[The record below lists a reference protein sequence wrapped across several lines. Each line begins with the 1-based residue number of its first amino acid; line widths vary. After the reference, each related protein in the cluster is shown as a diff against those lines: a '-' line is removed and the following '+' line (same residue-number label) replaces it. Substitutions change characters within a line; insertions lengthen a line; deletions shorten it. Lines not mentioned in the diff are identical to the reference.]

1 LHQLIRLYKLLYTH
15 IDIPR
20 FLACPLPILT
30 VRDHEKLQIIWLIT
44 SYWVPLIRQECNKL
58 AIFQKVRKHGHVLLK
73 LLPSQSYTE
82 ENSLILPDGVP
93 LHSAN
98 SENSCN

>member
-1 LHQLIRLYKLLYTH
+1 M
-15 IDIPR
+15 DIPR

-30 VRDHEKLQIIWLIT
+30 VCDHEKLQIIWLIT

-58 AIFQKVRKHGHVLLK
+58 AICQKVRKHGHVLLK
-73 LLPSQSYTE
+73 LLPSQSHTE
-82 ENSLILPDGVP
+82 KKSLILLDGVP
-93 LHSAN
+93 LHSTD